1 MSRDLPAETAIS
13 CYHPL
18 PMAVASALKGCPVCG
33 RVAPADS
40 VFCEFDGTRLASS
53 FEAAPTST
61 AETRSSIDLLGQAAL
76 APVAGAFPA
85 TSQPT
90 NEFDADSDE
99 ALGRVLADQVRLD
112 AVIGAGAMGKV
123 YRGFQLGVE
132 REVAVKVLHP
142 ALATTPAIV
151 ERFLREAKLA
161 SRLVHPHIVQ
171 VFLSGKTSQGDY
183 YMVMELLAGSTLQH
197 ALNSSSG
204 FSIAR
209 ALHITSQLCHALGE
223 AHDLGIVHRDLKP
236 ENIML
241 VPRKGDPDFLK
252 VLDFGIARAVWGTPA
267 MSTATGQ
274 IFGTAKYLSPEGAQG
289 EHVGPESD
297 VYALSTLLYQMLAA
311 RTPFEGDQA
320 VDVLIQQINE
330 PPPHLA
336 SVAPHVPMPLA
347 SVVMANLAKARA
359 DRAKD
364 ARAFL
369 EQIEVACS
377 QAGLVLAG
385 ASASIS
391 PVSEVSIQRPVTELA
406 TPLEIVPIPKGTLP
420 LDNRVARPDFLAQTI
435 DADCNPLVAS
445 ALHSSLSPRVGA
457 SAEET
462 PRPLSMVQDLSRL
475 ETTVPRQTLSSM
487 QRSPSTTLEPTPARR
502 SSALVLLVCTV
513 VLLCAGVGGW
523 TLLTYRQPK
532 ASESGGGATTRATPE
547 VSSSVAISVSAPA
560 HGDARGD
567 RERNDIAKQDGTKVA
582 DLPGLPSSRDGK
594 KVTGL
599 DSRPGAGSGSN
610 KPIAAETKP
619 PGRTRNDNRGSG
631 LAGPDLDSNQ
641 GSGGSGLGGS
651 VPSSKTPQPPPS
663 STSVKWM

>member
-13 CYHPL
+13 CYHRYA
-18 PMAVASALKGCPVCG
+18 MAVASTLKGCPVCG

-40 VFCEFDGTRLASS
+40 VFCEFDGARLATS
-53 FEAAPTST
+53 FDAAPTST
-61 AETRSSIDLLGQAAL
+61 GETRSSIDPAAFAAKL
-76 APVAGAFPA
+76 RV
-85 TSQPT
+85 TSPPIT
-90 NEFDADSDE
+90 ESDADGDE
-99 ALGRVLADQVRLD
+99 AVGRVLADQVRLD

-171 VFLSGKTSQGDY
+171 VYLSGKTSQGDY
-183 YMVMELLAGSTLQH
+183 YMVMELLTGSTLQH

-204 FSIAR
+204 FSLAR
-209 ALHITSQLCHALGE
+209 ALHIASQLCNALGE

-311 RTPFEGDQA
+311 RTPFEGEQA

-336 SVAPHVPMPLA
+336 TVAPHVPIPLA
-347 SVVMANLAKARA
+347 NVIMANLAKARA

-369 EQIEVACS
+369 QQIEVACM
-377 QAGLVLAG
+377 QAGLVISG
-385 ASASIS
+385 APVPVSA
-391 PVSEVSIQRPVTELA
+391 VSEVSGQRPVTELA
-406 TPLEIVPIPKGTLP
+406 TPLDGVPIPKGTLP
-420 LDNRVARPDFLAQTI
+420 LDGRVALPDVLAQTI
-435 DADCNPLVAS
+435 DADCNPLFAS
-445 ALHSSLSPRVGA
+445 ALHPKIGLSLAVSNGPH
-457 SAEET
+457 
-462 PRPLSMVQDLSRL
+462 PLSTAEDPSRL
-475 ETTVPRQTLSSM
+475 ETTVPRQKLSSV
-487 QRSPSTTLEPTPARR
+487 QRFPATTLEPTPTRR
-502 SSALVLLVCTV
+502 SRALVLVVCTV
-513 VLLCAGVGGW
+513 LLFCAGVGVW
-523 TLLTYRQPK
+523 ALLTYRP
-532 ASESGGGATTRATPE
+532 ASTNDSGGGATARATPE
-547 VSSSVAISVSAPA
+547 ASSTSRQAPA
-560 HGDARGD
+560 GGATAHGEGRGE
-567 RERNDIAKQDGTKVA
+567 REPNHEIAKPDGTKAA

-594 KVTGL
+594 KVSGF
-599 DSRPGAGSGSN
+599 DSRPGTGNNGN
-610 KPIAAETKP
+610 KPAADTKP
-619 PGRTRNDNRGSG
+619 RPGTRNNSRGSG
-631 LAGPDLDSNQ
+631 LTGPDSDANQ
-641 GSGGSGLGGS
+641 SSGGSGLGGS
-651 VPSSKTPQPPPS
+651 TPSSKAPQTSPP